1 MFVRVQR
8 YNIYST
14 YTKSNSFVPYYY
26 ANRMS
31 TIQLIHKKE
40 ELKSILSALK
50 SAGQSIG
57 FVPTMGALH
66 EGHKALIVKASY
78 ENDLVVVSIFV
89 NPTQFNNKED
99 LALYPRTLD
108 ADLELLKTIENG
120 IVFVP
125 DAVTI
130 YPEKTSFKPFDLGIL
145 DKVMEGKHRPG
156 HFDGVVHVVHN
167 LFEIVKPTKAYFGQK
182 DFQQLAVIRKMNAHY
197 GFPIEII
204 ACETLREESGLAMS
218 SRNMRLSEQE
228 KKDALILWKTLQFV
242 KANQSKYTPNQLI
255 KTALEY
261 FESGTLIL
269 EYLDIVDVESLEKVE
284 DWKSPRVCCIAAYCG
299 KVRLID
305 NLLL

>member
-1 MFVRVQR
+1 
-8 YNIYST
+8 
-14 YTKSNSFVPYYY
+14 
-26 ANRMS
+26 MS

-40 ELKSILSALK
+40 ELKTILSGVK
-50 SAGQSIG
+50 SAGQHIG

-66 EGHKALIVKASY
+66 EGHKALIVRASR
-78 ENDLVVVSIFV
+78 ENDLVVISIFV

-108 ADLELLKTIENG
+108 ADLELLKTIENSV
-120 IVFVP
+120 VFVP
-125 DAVTI
+125 DVAAI
-130 YPEKTSFKPFDLGIL
+130 YPKKTSFKPFDLGNL

-167 LFEIVKPTKAYFGQK
+167 LFEIVEPTKAYFGQK

-204 ACETLREESGLAMS
+204 ACETLREKSGLAMS
-218 SRNMRLSEQE
+218 SRNMRLSEHE
-228 KKDALILWKTLQFV
+228 KKDALLLWETLQFV
-242 KANQSKYTPNQLI
+242 KEFRGKYPPNELI
-255 KTALEY
+255 KKALEY
-261 FESGTLIL
+261 FETGNLLL
-269 EYLDIVDVESLEKVE
+269 EYLDIVDVESLKMVE
-284 DWKSPRVCCIAAYCG
+284 NWDSPCVCCIAAYCG

>member
-1 MFVRVQR
+1 
-8 YNIYST
+8 
-14 YTKSNSFVPYYY
+14 
-26 ANRMS
+26 MS
-31 TIQLIHKKE
+31 SIQLIHKKE
-40 ELKSILSALK
+40 ELKSVLNSFTI
-50 SAGQSIG
+50 AGKSIG

-66 EGHKALIVKASY
+66 EGHKALVDKASE
-78 ENDLVVVSIFV
+78 ENELVVISIFV
-89 NPTQFNNKED
+89 NPTQFNNQED

-108 ADLELLKTIENG
+108 ADLDLLKTIENG

-125 DAVTI
+125 SVADI
-130 YPEKTSFKPFDLGIL
+130 YPENTSFKPFDLGIL

-167 LFEIVKPTKAYFGQK
+167 LFKIVEPTKAYFGQK

-204 ACETLREESGLAMS
+204 ACETLRENTGLAMS

-228 KKDALILWKTLQFV
+228 KKESLIIWQTLQFV
-242 KANQSKYTPNQLI
+242 KDNKVNFLPNELLVNA
-255 KTALEY
+255 TDY
-261 FESGTLIL
+261 FKSGNLTL
-269 EYLDIVDVESLEKVE
+269 EYLDIVEVDSLEE
-284 DWKSPRVCCIAAYCG
+284 AQDWESQTVCCIAAYCG

>member
-1 MFVRVQR
+1 
-8 YNIYST
+8 
-14 YTKSNSFVPYYY
+14 
-26 ANRMS
+26 MS
-31 TIQLIHKKE
+31 TLQLIHKKD

-50 SAGQSIG
+50 SKGKTIG

-66 EGHKALIVKASY
+66 KGHKALVDKASS

-108 ADLELLKTIENG
+108 ADLALLQTIENG

-125 DAVTI
+125 NVQDI

-167 LFEIVKPTKAYFGQK
+167 LFEIVEPTKAYFGQK

-197 GFPIEII
+197 EFPIEII
-204 ACETLREESGLAMS
+204 ACETLREVSGLAMS

-228 KKDALILWKTLQFV
+228 KKDALIIWNTLQFV
-242 KANQSKYTPNQLI
+242 KNNKAIYSPQDLVHKAKS
-255 KTALEY
+255 Y
-261 FESGTLIL
+261 FETGNLVL
-269 EYLDIVDVESLEKVE
+269 EYLEIIDVESLQNSE
-284 DWKSPRVCCIAAYCG
+284 DWNSQSVCCIAAYCG

>member
-1 MFVRVQR
+1 
-8 YNIYST
+8 
-14 YTKSNSFVPYYY
+14 
-26 ANRMS
+26 MS

-40 ELKSILSALK
+40 ELKSILSAVK
-50 SAGQSIG
+50 SAGQHIG

-66 EGHKALIVKASY
+66 EGHKALIVRASR
-78 ENDLVVVSIFV
+78 ENDLVVISIFV

-120 IVFVP
+120 VVFVP
-125 DAVTI
+125 DVAAI
-130 YPEKTSFKPFDLGIL
+130 YPKKTSFKPFDLGNL

-167 LFEIVKPTKAYFGQK
+167 LFEIVEPTKAYFGQK

-218 SRNMRLSEQE
+218 SRNMRLSHQE
-228 KKDALILWKTLQFV
+228 KKDALVLWETLQFV
-242 KANQSKYTPNQLI
+242 KEFRGKYPPNELI
-255 KTALEY
+255 KKAVEY
-261 FESGTLIL
+261 FETGNLLL
-269 EYLDIVDVESLEKVE
+269 EYLDIVDVESLKMVE
-284 DWKSPRVCCIAAYCG
+284 NWDSPCVCCIAAYCG

>member
-1 MFVRVQR
+1 
-8 YNIYST
+8 
-14 YTKSNSFVPYYY
+14 
-26 ANRMS
+26 MS
-31 TIQLIHKKE
+31 SIQLIHKKE
-40 ELKSILSALK
+40 ELKSVLNSLTI
-50 SAGQSIG
+50 AGKSIG

-66 EGHKALIVKASY
+66 EGHKALVDKASE
-78 ENDLVVVSIFV
+78 ENELVVISIFV
-89 NPTQFNNKED
+89 NPTQFNNQED

-108 ADLELLKTIENG
+108 ADLDLLKTIKNG

-125 DAVTI
+125 TVSDI
-130 YPEKTSFKPFDLGIL
+130 YPENTSFKPFDLGIL

-167 LFEIVKPTKAYFGQK
+167 LFKIVEPTKAYFGQK

-204 ACETLREESGLAMS
+204 ACETLRENTGLAMS

-228 KKDALILWKTLQFV
+228 KKESLIIWQTLQFV
-242 KANQSKYTPNQLI
+242 KDNKVNFSPNELLI
-255 KTALEY
+255 KAID
-261 FESGTLIL
+261 FFKSGNLTL
-269 EYLDIVDVESLEKVE
+269 EYLDIVEVDSLEE
-284 DWKSPRVCCIAAYCG
+284 AQDWESQTVCCIAAYCG

>member
-1 MFVRVQR
+1 
-8 YNIYST
+8 
-14 YTKSNSFVPYYY
+14 
-26 ANRMS
+26 MS

-40 ELKSILSALK
+40 ELKAILSEIK
-50 SAGQSIG
+50 SAGKSIG

-66 EGHKALIVKASY
+66 EGHKALIVRASR
-78 ENDLVVVSIFV
+78 ENDMVVVSIFV

-108 ADLELLKTIENG
+108 ADLELLKTVENG

-125 DAVTI
+125 DAATI

-167 LFEIVKPTKAYFGQK
+167 LFEIVEPTKAYFGQK

-228 KKDALILWKTLQFV
+228 KKDALILFETLQFV
-242 KANQSKYTPNQLI
+242 KENRSNYPPNELI
-255 KTALEY
+255 VKALE
-261 FESGTLIL
+261 FFNSGNLIL
-269 EYLDIVDVESLEKVE
+269 EYLDIIEVESLENTMSW
-284 DWKSPRVCCIAAYCG
+284 DNSSVCCIAAYCG
-299 KVRLID
+299 TVRLID

>member
-1 MFVRVQR
+1 
-8 YNIYST
+8 
-14 YTKSNSFVPYYY
+14 
-26 ANRMS
+26 MS

-40 ELKSILSALK
+40 ELKSILSAVK
-50 SAGQSIG
+50 SAGQHIG

-66 EGHKALIVKASY
+66 EGHKALIVRASR
-78 ENDLVVVSIFV
+78 ENDLVVISIFV

-120 IVFVP
+120 VVFVP
-125 DAVTI
+125 DVAAI
-130 YPEKTSFKPFDLGIL
+130 YPKKTSFKPFDLGNL

-167 LFEIVKPTKAYFGQK
+167 LFEIVEPTKAYFGQK

-218 SRNMRLSEQE
+218 SRNMRLSHQE
-228 KKDALILWKTLQFV
+228 KKDALVLWETLQFV
-242 KANQSKYTPNQLI
+242 KEFRSKYPPNELI
-255 KTALEY
+255 KKAVEY
-261 FESGTLIL
+261 FETGNLLL
-269 EYLDIVDVESLEKVE
+269 EYLDIVDVESLKMVE
-284 DWKSPRVCCIAAYCG
+284 NWDSPSVCCIAAYCG

>member
-1 MFVRVQR
+1 
-8 YNIYST
+8 
-14 YTKSNSFVPYYY
+14 
-26 ANRMS
+26 MS
-31 TIQLIHKKE
+31 SIQLIHKKK
-40 ELKSILSALK
+40 ELKTILSALK
-50 SAGQSIG
+50 SAGKSIG

-66 EGHKALIVKASY
+66 KGHKALVDKASN
-78 ENDLVVVSIFV
+78 ENDLVVISIFV

-99 LALYPRTLD
+99 LALYPRTLE

-120 IVFVP
+120 LVFVP
-125 DAVTI
+125 NVTDI
-130 YPEKTSFKPFDLGIL
+130 YPEKTSFKPFDLGNL

-167 LFEIVKPTKAYFGQK
+167 LFEIVEPTKAYFGQK

-197 GFPIEII
+197 GFHTEII

-218 SRNMRLSEQE
+218 SRNMRLSEKE
-228 KKDALILWKTLQFV
+228 KKDALILWETLQFV
-242 KANQSKYTPNQLI
+242 KANQSKYTPNELI

-284 DWKSPRVCCIAAYCG
+284 DWKSPSVCCIAAYCG

>member
-1 MFVRVQR
+1 
-8 YNIYST
+8 
-14 YTKSNSFVPYYY
+14 
-26 ANRMS
+26 MS

-40 ELKSILSALK
+40 ELKSILSAVK
-50 SAGQSIG
+50 SAGQHIG

-66 EGHKALIVKASY
+66 EGHKALIVRASR
-78 ENDLVVVSIFV
+78 ENDLVVISIFV

-120 IVFVP
+120 VVFVP
-125 DAVTI
+125 DVAAI
-130 YPEKTSFKPFDLGIL
+130 YPEKTSFKPFDLGNL

-167 LFEIVKPTKAYFGQK
+167 LFEIVEPTKAYFGQK

-204 ACETLREESGLAMS
+204 ACETFREESGLAMS
-218 SRNMRLSEQE
+218 SRNMRLSDQE
-228 KKDALILWKTLQFV
+228 KKDALVLWETLQFV
-242 KANQSKYTPNQLI
+242 KEFRGKYPPNELI
-255 KTALEY
+255 KKAVEY
-261 FESGTLIL
+261 FETGNLLL
-269 EYLDIVDVESLEKVE
+269 EYLDIVDVESLEIVE
-284 DWKSPRVCCIAAYCG
+284 NWDSPCVCCIAAYCG

>member
-1 MFVRVQR
+1 
-8 YNIYST
+8 
-14 YTKSNSFVPYYY
+14 
-26 ANRMS
+26 MS

-40 ELKSILSALK
+40 ELKTILSAVK
-50 SAGQSIG
+50 SAGQHIG

-66 EGHKALIVKASY
+66 EGHKALIVRASR
-78 ENDLVVVSIFV
+78 ENDLVVISIFV

-120 IVFVP
+120 VVFVP
-125 DAVTI
+125 DVAVI
-130 YPEKTSFKPFDLGIL
+130 YPKKTSFKPFDLGNL

-167 LFEIVKPTKAYFGQK
+167 LFEIVEPTKAYFGQK

-218 SRNMRLSEQE
+218 SRNMRLSEHE
-228 KKDALILWKTLQFV
+228 KKDALLLWETLQFV
-242 KANQSKYTPNQLI
+242 KEFRGKYPPNELI
-255 KTALEY
+255 KKALEY
-261 FESGTLIL
+261 FETGNLLL
-269 EYLDIVDVESLEKVE
+269 EYLDIVDVESLKMVE
-284 DWKSPRVCCIAAYCG
+284 NWDSPCVCCIAAYCG

>member
-1 MFVRVQR
+1 
-8 YNIYST
+8 
-14 YTKSNSFVPYYY
+14 
-26 ANRMS
+26 MS

-40 ELKSILSALK
+40 ELKAILSALK
-50 SAGQSIG
+50 SAGKSIG

-66 EGHKALIVKASY
+66 EGHKALVVKASR

-125 DAVTI
+125 DAATI

-145 DKVMEGKHRPG
+145 DKLMEGKHRPG

-167 LFEIVKPTKAYFGQK
+167 LFEIVEPTKAYFGQK

-228 KKDALILWKTLQFV
+228 KKDALILFETLQFV
-242 KANQSKYTPNQLI
+242 KENRSNYPLNEVIVK
-255 KTALEY
+255 ALE
-261 FESGTLIL
+261 FFNSGNLIL
-269 EYLDIVDVESLEKVE
+269 EYLDIVEVESLEIVE
-284 DWKSPRVCCIAAYCG
+284 NWNSPCVCCIAAYCG
-299 KVRLID
+299 TVRLID

>member
-1 MFVRVQR
+1 
-8 YNIYST
+8 
-14 YTKSNSFVPYYY
+14 
-26 ANRMS
+26 MS

-40 ELKSILSALK
+40 ELKSILSAVK
-50 SAGQSIG
+50 SAGQHIG

-66 EGHKALIVKASY
+66 EGHKALIVRASR
-78 ENDLVVVSIFV
+78 ENDLVVISIFV

-120 IVFVP
+120 VVFVP
-125 DAVTI
+125 DVAAI
-130 YPEKTSFKPFDLGIL
+130 YPEKTSFKPFDLGNL

-167 LFEIVKPTKAYFGQK
+167 LFEIVEPTKAYFGQK

-218 SRNMRLSEQE
+218 SRNMRLSHQE
-228 KKDALILWKTLQFV
+228 KKDALVLWETLQFV
-242 KANQSKYTPNQLI
+242 KEFRGKYPPNELI
-255 KTALEY
+255 KKAVEY
-261 FESGTLIL
+261 FETGNLLL
-269 EYLDIVDVESLEKVE
+269 EYLDIVDVESLKMVE
-284 DWKSPRVCCIAAYCG
+284 NWDSPCVCCIAAYCG

>member
-1 MFVRVQR
+1 MFVKVQS

-40 ELKSILSALK
+40 ELKAILSEIK
-50 SAGQSIG
+50 SAGKSIG

-66 EGHKALIVKASY
+66 EGHKALIVRASR

-89 NPTQFNNKED
+89 NPAQFNNKED

-125 DAVTI
+125 DAPAI

-167 LFEIVKPTKAYFGQK
+167 LFEIVEPTKAYFGQK
-182 DFQQLAVIRKMNAHY
+182 DFQQLAVIRKMNTHY

-228 KKDALILWKTLQFV
+228 KKDALILFETLQFV
-242 KANQSKYTPNQLI
+242 KENRSNYPPNELI
-255 KTALEY
+255 VNALE
-261 FESGTLIL
+261 FFNSGNLIL
-269 EYLDIVDVESLEKVE
+269 EYLDIVEVESLEKTMSW
-284 DWKSPRVCCIAAYCG
+284 DNSSVCCIAAYCG